1 VSGVAL
7 PSAIRYGPHMIADL
21 DTFALAELPGGWVG
35 NSPFAVAVIV
45 MVAVSTVS

>member
-1 VSGVAL
+1 MVA
-7 PSAIRYGPHMIADL
+7 AL

-45 MVAVSTVS
+45 MVAVGPVS